1 MAISVGGLNL
11 VRPTV
16 SVTTE
21 YSSDSNQN
29 VIGITDNVSVTDT
42 VFSTDTSDLT
52 SIYNNALDLSL
63 NPAPMIIS
71 YPGNDNVKA
80 YIQGVSAGGDSD
92 FATKLVYT
100 VTFKAI
106 PNRSFFSKYPVV
118 GTNCQSISYSQS
130 IDIPHDMDGVELP
143 VDESELT
150 EEDPES
156 NIIFNKPASYTC
168 SVQVQ
173 CGSTESSSAFENADS
188 VACAL
193 FSSVPTDEI
202 KPTGFGTFY
211 PYSFSRTD
219 DKGAGSVSINC
230 VAYGMPT
237 GAMDGMLTAEQSIS
251 ETINHVENYI
261 DKSYQLTV
269 TKLPILSTVDCSGS
283 KASSD
288 LSSEPLGIVQGVLE
302 VFMAN
307 SGISGV
313 TVGEPGSQPVSPC
326 ILTLPEFTNSGC
338 GFVKSMNVEENK
350 GSNSATLTVEVTN
363 QNAGFCGDDDYD
375 ATYSITRKPRGTQ
388 KTLIEVQGWSSTGY
402 WVQNMNVAPDT
413 VYEYSIDATSKR
425 KCPGTGTEIIAYTT
439 GLFSELDYMGGSG
452 IITSKV
458 ISVNDNKCSLKITQ
472 YSGAN
477 LSTDDVGY
485 GG

>member
-42 VFSTDTSDLT
+42 VFSTDSSDLT
-52 SIYNNALDLSL
+52 SIYNNALNLSL
-63 NPAPMIIS
+63 NPAPMTIS

-100 VTFKAI
+100 VTLKAI
-106 PNRSFFSKYPVV
+106 PNRSFSSKYPVA
-118 GTNCQSISYSQS
+118 GRNCQSISYSQS

-143 VDESELT
+143 VDESSEST
-150 EEDPES
+150 EEEP
-156 NIIFNKPASYTC
+156 NVIFNKPASYTC
-168 SVQVQ
+168 SIQVQ
-173 CGSTESSSAFENADS
+173 CGSTEGSSAFENADS

-193 FSSVPTDEI
+193 FSSLPQGAI

-237 GAMDGMLTAEQSIS
+237 GARGGMLTAEQSVS

-269 TKLPILSTVDCSGS
+269 TKLPILSAVNCSGS
-283 KASSD
+283 TSSSD
-288 LSSEPLGIVQGVLE
+288 LSSSPLSIVEGVLA

-313 TVGEPGSQPVSPC
+313 SVGEPGGGSVSPC

-388 KTLIEVQGWSSTGY
+388 KTLIEVQGWSSSGY
-402 WVQNMNVAPDT
+402 WIQNMNVAPDT

-439 GLFSELDYMGGSG
+439 GLFASLDYMQGSG

-477 LSTDDVGY
+477 LSSDDVGY